1 MHLGGL
7 WSLDDWLQE
16 AHKGKVGEG
25 VEGGGS
31 PKECDKGVEDLL
43 LALLQALD
51 GLRVDLKALKTCS
64 VGKSVNH
71 LRSHKNPEI
80 QKKARKLVDVWKKRV
95 DAEMKVSG
103 EAKPGSGHGISR
115 TYKQSLAELVH
126 PLTKIGSGGV
136 VPEVGVKSSG
146 TFAGNAKVTLNGMKS
161 GDAPPVKSLS
171 TPLVSNKSASV
182 LFPPDLPTLKDSNKK
197 SPALNVLSAADM
209 SANPVKEE
217 KSSSS
222 SHNPSNGHS
231 WGGAT
236 GKSVGNMTCC
246 FSESLICC
254 SEVSQ
259 LGSERGFEKQKL
271 MRFFVG
277 HVMS

>member
-1 MHLGGL
+1 
-7 WSLDDWLQE
+7 
-16 AHKGKVGEG
+16 V
-25 VEGGGS
+25 
-31 PKECDKGVEDLL
+31 
-43 LALLQALD
+43 
-51 GLRVDLKALKTCS
+51 
-64 VGKSVNH
+64 SVNQ
-71 LRSHKNPEI
+71 SITCGVTKNPEI

-103 EAKPGSGHGISR
+103 EAKPGSGHGISW
-115 TYKQSLAELVH
+115 TYKQSPAELVH

-146 TFAGNAKVTLNGMKS
+146 TFAGNAKVTLKGMKS
-161 GDAPPVKSLS
+161 GVAPPVKSLS

-182 LFPPDLPTLKDSNKK
+182 LFPPDLPTLKDSNCLPPLLGFFLKDSNKK
-197 SPALNVLSAADM
+197 SPALNVPSAADM

-222 SHNPSNGHS
+222 SHNLSNGHS
-231 WGGAT
+231 WGSAT

-246 FSESLICC
+246 FSESLICH
-254 SEVSQ
+254 SEVSR
-259 LGSERGFEKQKL
+259 LGSEQGFEKQKL